1 MQWTEF
7 FALFQ
12 AFGISWV
19 GNIGLAGL
27 IWTIT
32 VVALTLKIGLGLEY
46 SMIAGAAF
54 VILFSAF
61 LLPVDL
67 TAIII
72 IMLMIIFAAAVL
84 RVLRR

>member
-1 MQWTEF
+1 MEWSAF

-19 GNIGLAGL
+19 GDIGLAGV
-27 IWTIT
+27 IWTIA
-32 VVALTLKIGLGLEY
+32 VVALTLKIGMGLEY

-61 LLPVDL
+61 MLPVNI